1 MDAGDRTGM
10 NLSYRLIARR
20 ALRVIRDRRGA
31 VIVEFAFVAIPFIAL
46 MLAILQTSLVYF
58 AAEALETGVEASA
71 RNVIT
76 GKAQLADATGRTQG
90 MTDAQLAERY
100 RQAACAALPP
110 FLKCAKLLVEVKS
123 AATWDTIDS
132 TVPTLTYDSAG
143 KVTNNFAYDLGSG
156 GAIVLVRLM
165 YPWPIEADPL
175 VLLANRGAR
184 TRLLVAT
191 SVGKSEAY
199 R

>member
-1 MDAGDRTGM
+1 M
-10 NLSYRLIARR
+10 NIAPSSYARR
-20 ALRVIRDRRGA
+20 ALRIFSDRRGA
-31 VIVEFAFVAIPFIAL
+31 VIIEFAFVAIPFFAL

-71 RNVIT
+71 RSVIT
-76 GKAQLADATGRTQG
+76 GKAQLADANGKTQG
-90 MTDAQLAERY
+90 MSNAQLAERF
-100 RQAACAALPP
+100 RTAACAAIPT
-110 FLKCAKLLVEVKS
+110 FLKCSKLIVEVKS
-123 AATWDTIDS
+123 ASTWAGIDS
-132 TVPTLTYDSAG
+132 TVPVLTYDASG
-143 KVTNNFAYDLGSG
+143 KVTNAFSYDLGSG

-175 VLLANRGAR
+175 VRLAKGNTG

-199 R
+199 Q